1 LRPLQN
7 GTFCPISMSGSNFNP
22 RNIQY
27 IPVVKIFAF
36 LELEQKSPF
45 FKGLAL
51 YQRRARAINPE
62 PAFLKEREGSKMVF
76 FFQNLINALQWGSF
90 YALIALGY
98 SMVYSIM
105 MLFNFAHGD
114 IFMVGAYIGFG
125 VATAL
130 MALASLC
137 SFALPGWFVLVLTI
151 LLSMFLTSFVGMFV
165 ERVGYRPLREAPR
178 ASAAI
183 TGLMIGIILEM
194 LILWGVGTQRVSF
207 PPLIETVT
215 YNVNG
220 VFITNKKI
228 MIVAVSLS
236 FMLALHLFIKR
247 TRWGMAMRA
256 MAFDFVVVP
265 LMGVSINRI
274 AAMTFA
280 IGSALAAVAGILF
293 GVAYPVLDPYMGI
306 LFGWKAF
313 VAAILGGRGS
323 IMGATLAGFLLGF
336 IEIFVAMIFPSTLR
350 DIIAYSIVLLIL
362 VFRPYGFFG
371 EPYSAKLRL

>member
-1 LRPLQN
+1 
-7 GTFCPISMSGSNFNP
+7 
-22 RNIQY
+22 
-27 IPVVKIFAF
+27 
-36 LELEQKSPF
+36 
-45 FKGLAL
+45 
-51 YQRRARAINPE
+51 
-62 PAFLKEREGSKMVF
+62 MVF
-76 FFQNLINALQWGSF
+76 FFQNLINAVQWGSF

-125 VATAL
+125 VAMGL
-130 MALASLC
+130 MALASLM
-137 SFALPGWFVLVLTI
+137 SFAMPGWLILVATI

-165 ERVGYRPLREAPR
+165 ERVAYRPLREAPR

-183 TGLMIGIILEM
+183 TGLMIGIIFEM
-194 LILWGVGTQRVSF
+194 LILWGVGTQRIAF
-207 PPLIETVT
+207 PPLFETIT

-228 MIVAVSLS
+228 MIVAVSIS
-236 FMLALHLFIKR
+236 FMLALHLFIKK

-256 MAFDFVVVP
+256 MSFDFVVVP

-362 VFRPYGFFG
+362 TFRPYGFFG